1 MPEEQGIGSFADA
14 WLLDLGGDRFAA
26 VALQELQ
33 EVLVAPPLTLPAA
46 ATIYCRYT
54 VSWRGLTL
62 PVMDLAVVFGAPI
75 DETPPRWL
83 TVAAYREAPDLR
95 PGFGALQLAAPP
107 TAIRVTDEMACP
119 IPETSLP
126 EYLAWSYL
134 ALCCFRYQGRV
145 IPILDLPLLFSQQ
158 AQQRLQRYSTPSAST
173 GVERSRR
180 RMEEPA

>member
-1 MPEEQGIGSFADA
+1 MSGFADA
-14 WLLDLGGDRFAA
+14 WLLDLGRDRFAA
-26 VALQELQ
+26 VAIQELQ

-46 ATIYCRYT
+46 AAVYCRYT
-54 VSWRGLTL
+54 VSWRGLAL
-62 PVMDLAVVFGAPI
+62 PVMDMAVVFGAPI

-134 ALCCFRYQGRV
+134 ALCCFRYQDGV